1 MAAALA
7 RAPLPLAPAA
17 ERRRCLFRSAA
28 APSAVETATTSG
40 RVGMAGGASNILPAE
55 QLTEGQRR
63 KLELEAQ
70 AAAALAA
77 ENAWWQDDAGAPP
90 NLVAARTPAKY
101 KALIVGAAPTQLV
114 VVDYLKPSC
123 SACRR
128 LFPKLKQ
135 IAASNPETLFI
146 KVNVDT
152 DEMRELGEG
161 MQVSH
166 LPWFHLFLAGEL
178 RASFSANVATV
189 ATLRAEIAAN
199 KACTDPACDV
209 Y

>member
-1 MAAALA
+1 MAAALV
-7 RAPLPLAPAA
+7 RAPLPLGPAA
-17 ERRRCLFRSAA
+17 ERRRCLVRSAA
-28 APSAVETATTSG
+28 LPSAVDTASTSG
-40 RVGMAGGASNILPAE
+40 RVNIAGGASNILPAE

-63 KLELEAQ
+63 KLELQAQ

-77 ENAWWQDDAGAPP
+77 DNAWWQDDADAPA
-90 NLVAARTPAKY
+90 NFITARTPAEY
-101 KALIVGAAPTQLV
+101 KALIMGAAPTQLV

-123 SACRR
+123 NACRR
-128 LFPKLKQ
+128 LSPKLKQ

-152 DEMRELGEG
+152 EEMRELGEG
-161 MQVSH
+161 MQVAH
-166 LPWFHLFLAGEL
+166 LPWFHLFLAGDL
-178 RASFSANVATV
+178 RASFSANVTSV

-199 KACTDPACDV
+199 KLCTDPACDV

>member
-1 MAAALA
+1 MAAALT
-7 RAPLPLAPAA
+7 RVPLPLGPTAD
-17 ERRRCLFRSAA
+17 RRRCLVRSAA
-28 APSAVETATTSG
+28 LPSAVETATTSE
-40 RVGMAGGASNILPAE
+40 RVSVARGASNILPAE

-63 KLELEAQ
+63 KQELQAQ

-90 NLVAARTPAKY
+90 NFVTARTPAEY

-152 DEMRELGEG
+152 DEMRELGQG

-166 LPWFHLFLAGEL
+166 LPWFHLFLAGDL
-178 RASFSANVATV
+178 RASFSANVTSV

-199 KACTDPACDV
+199 KSCTDPGCDV